1 MFIPE
6 EFTVNEKITDNSPSV
21 KYFKEQDVLKL
32 INLPEGFITVALFML
47 DEGRNPFSKWKAFLE
62 TQP

>member
-47 DEGRNPFSKWKAFLE
+47 DESRNPFSKWKAFLE